1 MYRVGATFDEIFEQN
16 LDFLVRVRALAREGD
31 RLRPGAEAATLGF
44 LAELVRPY
52 LESYRLA
59 AATTLDVLAAPQG
72 AAIDRKALLAACMD
86 HGLGA
91 FLAGAIALRESVSKA
106 TLENALE
113 WLVDQGLLAEANGAI
128 ALRDQASVR
137 SLVERIAGL
146 LAA

>member
-1 MYRVGATFDEIFEQN
+1 
-16 LDFLVRVRALAREGD
+16 
-31 RLRPGAEAATLGF
+31 
-44 LAELVRPY
+44 
-52 LESYRLA
+52 
-59 AATTLDVLAAPQG
+59 
-72 AAIDRKALLAACMD
+72 MD